1 MKNRVTAPYGAMLLA
16 AGWMF
21 ATPGIVQADGD
32 PTGLTENVPMAETMM
47 FTGRVERLELEGGFW
62 GIITDEGRKLDPG
75 KLPDAVQVHGLRVQG
90 RAKLLNDVMTV
101 RMWGTPVAVLEI
113 NAAP

>member
-1 MKNRVTAPYGAMLLA
+1 MKHGTTALYGVLLLTTVWTFTA
-16 AGWMF
+16 LR
-21 ATPGIVQADGD
+21 TVQADGD
-32 PTGLTENVPMAETMM
+32 PPNSVDNVPMAETMV
-47 FTGRVERLELEGGFW
+47 FTGRVERVELEGGFW
-62 GIITDEGRKLDPG
+62 GIVTDDGRKLDPG

-113 NAAP
+113 SPAP